1 MDSQKKTFLYKF
13 NKMNDLKQFIK
24 SVPLGIWTIIGIF
37 ILIVFALPLLFTRPG
52 FIDFTETGQIGDT
65 IGGTMGPFIAI
76 LAALLTFFAF
86 WTQFDANRELI
97 NENRRNHFENHFY
110 KMLDIHLENV
120 ADLNKRFV
128 GTDVD
133 SCFHVWCNEILN
145 MYNMLIMQS
154 DLGGFIDYIKMQYSG
169 ESTQKEFI
177 AFLTNLQESSDEHQ
191 KVIFEIT
198 YSYFFN
204 SNFSTMKYG
213 DSDKTNHIR
222 QFASL
227 FTSYLQLHDKTIFKN
242 KPKNELLGR
251 YYRHL
256 FQIVKLV
263 DDQNDNLFTEKEW
276 KRKYLGI
283 LRSQMSDYEQL
294 LLYYNAQ
301 SSLGKAW
308 NDHKY
313 IENYRLIK
321 NIPYDAIAFCAGESP
336 WHRYSSTIQ
345 ELEKQGEKFFE
356 KE

>member
-1 MDSQKKTFLYKF
+1 M
-13 NKMNDLKQFIK
+13 
-24 SVPLGIWTIIGIF
+24 IGIF
-37 ILIVFALPLLFTRPG
+37 ILIIFALPMLFTRPG

-86 WTQFDANRELI
+86 WTQFEANRELI

-120 ADLNKRFV
+120 ADLNKRW
-128 GTDVD
+128 GETDAD
-133 SCFHVWCNEILN
+133 SCFHVWCNEIMN
-145 MYNMLIMQS
+145 IYNTLIMQS
-154 DLGGFIDYIKMQYSG
+154 DFAGFIEHIKTQYKD
-169 ESTQKEFI
+169 EPTQKDFLE
-177 AFLTNLQESSDEHQ
+177 FLTDIQKSTEEHQ
-191 KVIFEIT
+191 KVIFEIA

-213 DSDKTNHIR
+213 DSDKTNHII
-222 QFASL
+222 QFAVL
-227 FTSYLQLHDKTIFKN
+227 FVDYLQSHDKTILTN

-263 DDQNDNLFTEKEW
+263 DDQDVNLFTEKEW
-276 KRKYLGI
+276 KRKYLSI
-283 LRSQMSDYEQL
+283 LRSQMSDFEQL
-294 LLYYNAQ
+294 LLYYNSQ
-301 SSLGKAW
+301 STMGKTW
-308 NDHKY
+308 NDHNY

>member
-1 MDSQKKTFLYKF
+1 
-13 NKMNDLKQFIK
+13 MNDLKQFLK
-24 SVPLGIWTIIGIF
+24 SVPRGIWIMIVVF
-37 ILIVFALPLLFTRPG
+37 ILIIIALPMLFTRPG
-52 FIDFTETGQIGDT
+52 IINFTETGQIGDT

-97 NENRRNHFENHFY
+97 NENRRNHFENRFY

-128 GTDVD
+128 ETDVD
-133 SCFHVWCNEILN
+133 SCFHVWCDEILVL
-145 MYNMLIMQS
+145 YNMLKMQS
-154 DLGGFIDYIKMQYSG
+154 DLGGFIDYMKIQYSG
-169 ESTQKEFI
+169 ESTQKEFV

-191 KVIFEIT
+191 KVIFEMT

-204 SNFSTMKYG
+204 RDFSTMEYG
-213 DSDKTNHIR
+213 DSDKTEHVR
-222 QFASL
+222 QFSIL
-227 FTSYLQLHDKTIFKN
+227 FTTYLQSRNGIKFES

-263 DDQNDNLFTEKEW
+263 DDQDDSLFSENEW

-308 NDHKY
+308 DDKKY

-321 NIPYDAIAFCAGESP
+321 NIPYNAIAFCAGESP
-336 WHRYSSTIQ
+336 WQRYYSTIQ
-345 ELEKQGEKFFE
+345 ALEKQGENFFE
-356 KE
+356 KG

>member
-1 MDSQKKTFLYKF
+1 
-13 NKMNDLKQFIK
+13 MNDLKQFLK
-24 SVPLGIWTIIGIF
+24 SVPRSIWIMIVVF
-37 ILIVFALPLLFTRPG
+37 ILIIFALPILFTRPG
-52 FIDFTETGQIGDT
+52 IINFSETGQIGDT

-120 ADLNKRFV
+120 ANLNKRFEE
-128 GTDVD
+128 TNVD

-145 MYNMLIMQS
+145 LFNLFTMQS
-154 DLGGFIDYIKMQYSG
+154 DLGGFIDDIKKRYRN
-169 ESTQKEFI
+169 EPTQKEFL
-177 AFLTNLQESSDEHQ
+177 AFLTNLQESSEEHQ
-191 KVIFEIT
+191 KVIFEMT
-198 YSYFFN
+198 YSYFFY
-204 SNFSTMKYG
+204 SGFSTMEYG
-213 DSDKTNHIR
+213 DSDKTYHIR
-222 QFASL
+222 QFSDL
-227 FTSYLQLHDKTIFKN
+227 FTTYLQSRNGIKFES
-242 KPKNELLGR
+242 KPRNELLGR

-263 DDQNDNLFTEKEW
+263 DDQDDSLFSENEW

-308 NDHKY
+308 NDKKY

-321 NIPYDAIAFCAGESP
+321 NIPYNAIAFCAGESP
-336 WHRYSSTIQ
+336 WDRYYSTIQ
-345 ELEKQGEKFFE
+345 ALEKQGENFFE
-356 KE
+356 KG